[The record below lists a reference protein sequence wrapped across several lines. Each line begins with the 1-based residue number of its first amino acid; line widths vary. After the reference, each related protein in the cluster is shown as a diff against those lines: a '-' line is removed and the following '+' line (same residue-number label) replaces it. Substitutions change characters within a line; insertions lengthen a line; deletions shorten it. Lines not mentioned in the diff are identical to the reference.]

1 MISGKA
7 GRTGAGQPLPFS
19 LRPMLVVSTRPTC
32 PIRQRQSQT
41 GLPHLP
47 PPPLLGPAQQRGP
60 AAHTEWKAKGWGR
73 GGAGL
78 ASPGTRGASD
88 RGRCLGK
95 LGDRKWPCGE
105 LRAGG
110 TLKEPMSPL
119 TPTPQKVLSLS
130 QCLCPHGASGGRM
143 GPQSPAAYLGG
154 LKEYCMCPQELRS
167 ERQCAQRGRTERQ
180 RQEKDA
186 KCKNRLETARH
197 PNRSPRQPGRTAG
210 HTRLDPPRA
219 GEPARRAVGTGDLQA
234 SGGLGSLAPDKPGCV
249 SAPGWTW
256 RRVSPH
262 MPTWGSHQA
271 GPKMPAPQKGSVV

>member
-1 MISGKA
+1 MA
-7 GRTGAGQPLPFS
+7 MRGA
-19 LRPMLVVSTRPTC
+19 
-32 PIRQRQSQT
+32 
-41 GLPHLP
+41 
-47 PPPLLGPAQQRGP
+47 
-60 AAHTEWKAKGWGR
+60 EGWGH
-73 GGAGL
+73 
-78 ASPGTRGASD
+78 SEGTHVPSD
-88 RGRCLGK
+88 
-95 LGDRKWPCGE
+95 PH
-105 LRAGG
+105 
-110 TLKEPMSPL
+110 S
-119 TPTPQKVLSLS
+119 QKVLSLS
-130 QCLCPHGASGGRM
+130 QCLCSHGASGGRM

-249 SAPGWTW
+249 SARMDLETCVSSRANLGKSPGW
-256 RRVSPH
+256 P
-262 MPTWGSHQA
+262 
-271 GPKMPAPQKGSVV
+271 